1 MKSLGLPVL
10 VTFCLVLSACGKN
23 EEPAEVKVE
32 VAAEKVTSP
41 KQKGILPDEGK
52 GRRMVLRPDCAL
64 LDQPEA
70 LRTIF
75 YPRRDLQPADELDV
89 FFPVAD
95 GIRLGGRLHIAKK
108 DSPVILLFHGNGEIA
123 SDYDRDS
130 ILYKE
135 MGVSLLVVDYR
146 GYGKSNG
153 RPTASALLDDAT
165 AVYRQVRHVLAERG
179 LDGSRLFIMGRSL
192 GSAAAIEA
200 ASHAGDEIEG
210 LIIESGFASALPFIK
225 NKRGSLPDDLKG
237 GADGFANAKKISRLD
252 IPTLII
258 HGQADLLLPVGHGKK
273 LYESCG
279 GEQKRL
285 VIIPNA
291 GHNNLLHRG
300 RDLYFSA
307 LREFIFG
314 QPT

>member
-1 MKSLGLPVL
+1 MKSFGLPIL
-10 VTFCLVLSACGKN
+10 VAFCLVLSACGKS
-23 EEPAEVKVE
+23 EEPAEVKAE
-32 VAAEKVTSP
+32 VAAEKVLAP
-41 KQKGILPDEGK
+41 KQEDIPPEEGK
-52 GRRMVLRPDCAL
+52 GRRLVLRPDCAL
-64 LDQPEA
+64 LDLPEA
-70 LRTIF
+70 RRTIF
-75 YPRRDLQPADELDV
+75 YPRPDTQPVDELDL
-89 FFPVAD
+89 FIPVAD
-95 GIRLGGRLHIAKK
+95 GIRLGARLYVAGK

-123 SDYDRDS
+123 SDYDRNS
-130 ILYKE
+130 ISYKKI
-135 MGVSLLVVDYR
+135 GVSLLVVDYR
-146 GYGKSNG
+146 GYGKSDG
-153 RPTASALLDDAT
+153 FPTASALLDDAT
-165 AVYRQVRHVLAERG
+165 VVYRQVRHVLAERG
-179 LDGSRLFIMGRSL
+179 LDASRLFIMGRSL

-258 HGQADLLLPVGHGKK
+258 HGQADRLLPVRHGKT

-279 GEQKRL
+279 AEQKRL

>member
-32 VAAEKVTSP
+32 VGAEKVTSP

-75 YPRRDLQPADELDV
+75 YPRRDPEPADELDI

-95 GIRLGGRLHIAKK
+95 GIRLGARLHIAEK

-146 GYGKSNG
+146 GYGKSDG
-153 RPTASALLDDAT
+153 FPTASALLDDAT

-258 HGQADLLLPVGHGKK
+258 HGQADRLLPVGHGKK